1 MENDD
6 EGTDEGRTSVSR
18 RLNEPS
24 TRKPQHAFRG
34 PHCRQTQKEAT
45 GRPMDQTEYWQVTC
59 RPLLTLRF
67 RWWPRFGLVRA
78 LGRDLG
84 DTNSSG
90 AYGRAASNGRPEQ
103 LPSFSAVTAPM
114 ETNPRA
120 LSCHFAMVDPLVV
133 LGPPGLGLGVRIWQ
147 PDVSGRRDGLPVYA
161 QFLLLR
167 TACEMTPTNRRPR
180 QRQRRART
188 IAITSILPGIL
199 CHA

>member
-1 MENDD
+1 
-6 EGTDEGRTSVSR
+6 
-18 RLNEPS
+18 
-24 TRKPQHAFRG
+24 
-34 PHCRQTQKEAT
+34 
-45 GRPMDQTEYWQVTC
+45 MDQTEYWQVTC

-114 ETNPRA
+114 ETNPKA

-133 LGPPGLGLGVRIWQ
+133 LGPPGLGLGVRIRRRK
-147 PDVSGRRDGLPVYA
+147 GRLEVVLVA
-161 QFLLLR
+161 QVGQ
-167 TACEMTPTNRRPR
+167 RRR
-180 QRQRRART
+180 RCRRARREPNGSGRIWPLPRPAVAISIRQVCFAVLGLGVCNVVCGEGW
-188 IAITSILPGIL
+188 IALEVR
-199 CHA
+199 A